1 VPAEEGRTAEYGAA
15 VGVAV
20 VVVDGDVVEDLAV
33 EDEVDATGGV
43 VVAHVDGEVLD
54 ASFVGAAGVASGPVV
69 GLGAGAE
76 VDTAVQRG
84 EGRLGIETAYV
95 AVGWKVPFVVEGKGS
110 DVAVAA
116 AADVAVVAAV
126 SVVPEQAASV
136 VVAEAANAAAAVVA
150 VEEPAE
156 GDWTHMEKYTSQ
168 EWSEQRQL
176 GDSHEAHLG

>member
-1 VPAEEGRTAEYGAA
+1 MPAEEGRIAECGAA

-20 VVVDGDVVEDLAV
+20 VVDGDVLEGLAV

-43 VVAHVDGEVLD
+43 GVAHVDGEVLD

-76 VDTAVQRG
+76 VDTVVQRG
-84 EGRLGIETAYV
+84 EDRLGIETAYV
-95 AVGWKVPFVVEGKGS
+95 AVGWKVAFVVEGKGS
-110 DVAVAA
+110 DAA
-116 AADVAVVAAV
+116 AAVDVAVVAAV
-126 SVVPEQAASV
+126 PVALEQAA
-136 VVAEAANAAAAVVA
+136 AAAAAANAAEAVVA

-156 GDWTHMEKYTSQ
+156 AGWTHMEKYTSQ